1 MTHRHRYL
9 TVACMEPAAHRSRF
23 AARTPGRLRR
33 QRVGRPAH
41 RQDGQFPARHRSLTA
56 ASAFMLLGA
65 VLAGCGSSDP
75 ETSDAAEPIV
85 LGTYTDLSGPAAAI
99 GVGSTNASRMV
110 FDRVNEEGGI
120 HGRQV
125 RFVVEDNQY
134 QVPRA
139 VQAANKLIHRDR
151 IFAMVGA
158 LGTPMN
164 NAVMTSQFEAGVP
177 NIFPLSGARSMAE
190 PLHRLKFAG
199 VSTYYDQMRAAIR
212 YFVEEKGKERV
223 CTMTQDTDYGTE
235 MTDAA
240 DDQLGEMGLEVID
253 STAHK
258 PLDTDFSAAILKL
271 RQADCDLIVL
281 GTIIGDTIL
290 AISAARAIDWDV
302 EFVGP
307 IAAFESEVAEAEG
320 GVTNGFYA
328 MTSFEFPYPDHPRQ
342 EVRDFVADYRER
354 YGPPPNT
361 GSLLGWLVAD
371 FTVRA
376 LRDAG
381 PDLTVDSLVAA
392 IESIDDY
399 QDIFGG
405 PVLSFG
411 PEKRIGTDEAF
422 LAEVQDGRW
431 VRVTENLSY

>member
-1 MTHRHRYL
+1 MTYRY
-9 TVACMEPAAHRSRF
+9 
-23 AARTPGRLRR
+23 
-33 QRVGRPAH
+33 
-41 RQDGQFPARHRSLTA
+41 RSLIVPA
-56 ASAFMLLGA
+56 VLLC
-65 VLAGCGSSDP
+65 VLLAGCGGSGDP
-75 ETSDAAEPIV
+75 EASGAAEEIV
-85 LGTYTDLSGPAAAI
+85 LGAYSDLSGPAAAI
-99 GVGSTNASRMV
+99 GVGATNAARLL

-120 HGRQV
+120 HGRQI
-125 RFVVEDNQY
+125 RYVVEDGQY

-139 VQAANKLIHRDR
+139 VQAANKLINRDK
-151 IFAMVGA
+151 IFAMVGS

-164 NAVMTSQFEAGVP
+164 NAVMSTQFQAGIP

-190 PLHRLKFAG
+190 PLHPLKFAG
-199 VSTYYDQMRAAIR
+199 ISTYYGQTRSAIK
-212 YFVEEKGKERV
+212 YFIEEKGKERI

-235 MTDAA
+235 LTDAA
-240 DDQLGEMGLEVID
+240 NDQLGEMGRQVTE

-271 RQADCDLIVL
+271 READCDLIVL
-281 GTIIGDTIL
+281 GSIITDTIL

-302 EFVGP
+302 DFVGP

-342 EVRDFVADYRER
+342 EVRDFVAAYQER
-354 YGPPPNT
+354 YGQDPNT
-361 GSLLGWLVAD
+361 GSLFGWLFAD
-371 FTVRA
+371 FTIRA

-405 PVLSFG
+405 PVLTFG
-411 PEKRIGTDEAF
+411 PDKHIGSDESF
-422 LAEVQDGRW
+422 LAVVEDGRW

>member
-1 MTHRHRYL
+1 
-9 TVACMEPAAHRSRF
+9 
-23 AARTPGRLRR
+23 
-33 QRVGRPAH
+33 
-41 RQDGQFPARHRSLTA
+41 
-56 ASAFMLLGA
+56 MLLGA
-65 VLAGCGSSDP
+65 VLAGCGSSDR
-75 ETSDAAEPIV
+75 ETSDAVGEIV

-99 GVGSTNASRMV
+99 GVGSINAARMI

-120 HGRQV
+120 HGRRI

-190 PLHRLKFAG
+190 PLHPLKFAG
-199 VSTYYDQMRAAIR
+199 ISTYYDQMRAAIR
-212 YFVEEKGKERV
+212 YFVEERGKERI

-240 DDQLGEMGLEVID
+240 NDQPGEMARAVSD
-253 STAHK
+253 TTAHR
-258 PLDTDFSAAILKL
+258 PLDTDFRAAILKL

-290 AISAARAIDWDV
+290 AISAARGIDWDV
-302 EFVGP
+302 DFVGP

-328 MTSFEFPYPDHPRQ
+328 MTSFEFPYADHPSQ
-342 EVRDFVADYRER
+342 EVRDCVADYKER
-354 YGPPPNT
+354 HGPEPNT

-411 PEKRIGTDEAF
+411 PEKRVGSDESF

>member
-9 TVACMEPAAHRSRF
+9 TVACM
-23 AARTPGRLRR
+23 
-33 QRVGRPAH
+33 
-41 RQDGQFPARHRSLTA
+41 
-56 ASAFMLLGA
+56 LLGA
-65 VLAGCGSSDP
+65 VLAACGSSDP
-75 ETSDAAEPIV
+75 ETSEAAGEIV

-99 GVGSTNASRMV
+99 GVGSINAARMI
-110 FDRVNEEGGI
+110 FDAVNEEGGI
-120 HGRQV
+120 HGRQI

-212 YFVEEKGKERV
+212 YFVEERGKERI

-240 DDQLGEMGLEVID
+240 NDQLGEMGREVID
-253 STAHK
+253 STAHR

-290 AISAARAIDWDV
+290 AISAARGIDWDV
-302 EFVGP
+302 DFVGP

-320 GVTNGFYA
+320 GVTNGFFA
-328 MTSFEFPYPDHPRQ
+328 MTSFEFPYADHPSQ
-342 EVRDFVADYRER
+342 EVRDFLADYKER
-354 YGPPPNT
+354 YGQEPNT

-411 PEKRIGTDEAF
+411 PEKRIGTDESF